1 MAYDLGV
8 HARRSQ
14 EPLSD
19 TEQTLASIRTK
30 LSDSNYL
37 IVAVGI
43 KLNWKAIKGL
53 NVDQVGKNGICS
65 NYLYDGCEGHGA
77 RCRSSRAH
85 REFDYDLK
93 PTPRF
98 PFDSTKEH
106 WSMYQLK
113 RYVLPALYG
122 KGMLKG
128 LA

>member
-19 TEQTLASIRTK
+19 TEQTLASIRTE

-65 NYLYDGCEGHGA
+65 NYLYDGCEGTWRTLHEFKGGTA
-77 RCRSSRAH
+77 SSITTSSPRPGS
-85 REFDYDLK
+85 RL
-93 PTPRF
+93 TPRR
-98 PFDSTKEH
+98 STGRCI
-106 WSMYQLK
+106 S
-113 RYVLPALYG
+113 
-122 KGMLKG
+122 
-128 LA
+128 